1 MHANQLTLC
10 VAAVY
15 GGKTKRVQWERE
27 YFTPA
32 HLNVMDSR
40 HCEEGEMAE
49 KQSKRK
55 RAEEYKQRR
64 KLVKKK
70 KWAKNLGRSTK
81 GRGVF
86 VFVINNPSAES
97 YSPFNVE

>member
-1 MHANQLTLC
+1 MHVDQLTLC

-15 GGKTKRVQWERE
+15 GGKTKKVQWERE

-64 KLVKKK
+64 KLHDQARPK
-70 KWAKNLGRSTK
+70 A
-81 GRGVF
+81 F
-86 VFVINNPSAES
+86 SAGEMS
-97 YSPFNVE
+97 EI